1 MVLLAIQLT
10 SSKCPTVCGFR
21 NGSGIAPLSGAS
33 PGPGRFLVE
42 FRLTSTRAAPC
53 RQKAFC
59 GYFAGR
65 GLLFA

>member
-10 SSKCPTVCGFR
+10 SSKCPMVCGFR

-42 FRLTSTRAAPC
+42 FRLTSTRAAPY
-53 RQKAFC
+53 RADKKP
-59 GYFAGR
+59 FAAISLAMG
-65 GLLFA
+65 